1 MTAVVFVEIAT
12 TIVAVAVVAVS
23 PRATATRYSTAQSVL
38 VHVVA
43 YSPAEIALVY
53 SIVPPPD

>member
-1 MTAVVFVEIAT
+1 MMAVAVVEIAT
-12 TIVAVAVVAVS
+12 TIVAVAVVA
-23 PRATATRYSTAQSVL
+23 AAATRYSTAQSAL
-38 VHVVA
+38 VYVVA

>member
-1 MTAVVFVEIAT
+1 MMAVAVVEIAT
-12 TIVAVAVVAVS
+12 TIVAVVA
-23 PRATATRYSTAQSVL
+23 AAATRYSTAQSAL
-38 VHVVA
+38 VYVVA

>member
-1 MTAVVFVEIAT
+1 MTAVAVVEIAT
-12 TIVAVAVVAVS
+12 TIVAVVAVS

-43 YSPAEIALVY
+43 YSPAEIAAVY